1 VYLPSHFTETRPE
14 VLYALIQAQPLAV
27 LVTAGAAGLDAN
39 HLPLCLA
46 LDVAGEATL
55 LGHVARANPLWRF
68 AGAELEALAIF
79 QGPQAYVSP
88 SWYPSKREHGKVVP
102 TWNYVVVHAHGRL
115 RIHDDPAWVRR
126 LLDRLTAQMESP
138 RAQPWA
144 VSDAPHDYIEKMVA
158 QVVGLELRV
167 ERLVGKWKV
176 SQNQPAAN
184 RAGVIAGLEAE
195 RAPGAEAM
203 VREVRA
209 RGTGDR

>member
-46 LDVAGEATL
+46 LDAAGEATL

-102 TWNYVVVHAHGRL
+102 TWNYVTVHAHGRL
-115 RIHDDPAWVRR
+115 RIHDDAAWVRR
-126 LLDRLTAQMESP
+126 LLDRLTGQMESP
-138 RAQPWA
+138 RAQPRA
-144 VSDAPHDYIEKMVA
+144 VSDAPPDYIEKMVA
-158 QVVGLELRV
+158 QVVGVELRV

-184 RAGVIAGLEAE
+184 RAGVIAGLEADGD
-195 RAPGAEAM
+195 AQAVAM
-203 VREVRA
+203 AREVSGRA
-209 RGTGDR
+209 RGEG